1 MSDLYS
7 ELLVKKER
15 TMKDKLMKGGMIALV
30 VIFGL
35 AGILFMPLLLFVA
48 IALGIVAY
56 FVVIPGTDLEFEYL
70 FVKGELVM
78 VKINGEDKEIAGRN
92 LLEYLNE
99 AGFET
104 ERVVVEKN
112 LEIIPKDQFGQVVIQ
127 DEDVIEVVRFVGGG

>member
-1 MSDLYS
+1 
-7 ELLVKKER
+7 
-15 TMKDKLMKGGMIALV
+15 
-30 VIFGL
+30 
-35 AGILFMPLLLFVA
+35 
-48 IALGIVAY
+48 
-56 FVVIPGTDLEFEYL
+56 
-70 FVKGELVM
+70 M

-104 ERVVVEKN
+104 ERVVVAKN

>member
-1 MSDLYS
+1 
-7 ELLVKKER
+7 
-15 TMKDKLMKGGMIALV
+15 
-30 VIFGL
+30 
-35 AGILFMPLLLFVA
+35 
-48 IALGIVAY
+48 
-56 FVVIPGTDLEFEYL
+56 
-70 FVKGELVM
+70 M

-92 LLEYLNE
+92 LLETNNE

>member
-1 MSDLYS
+1 
-7 ELLVKKER
+7 
-15 TMKDKLMKGGMIALV
+15 
-30 VIFGL
+30 
-35 AGILFMPLLLFVA
+35 
-48 IALGIVAY
+48 
-56 FVVIPGTDLEFEYL
+56 
-70 FVKGELVM
+70 M

-104 ERVVVEKN
+104 ERVVVEKI

>member
-1 MSDLYS
+1 
-7 ELLVKKER
+7 
-15 TMKDKLMKGGMIALV
+15 
-30 VIFGL
+30 
-35 AGILFMPLLLFVA
+35 
-48 IALGIVAY
+48 
-56 FVVIPGTDLEFEYL
+56 
-70 FVKGELVM
+70 M

-92 LLEYLNE
+92 LLEYLHE

>member
-1 MSDLYS
+1 
-7 ELLVKKER
+7 
-15 TMKDKLMKGGMIALV
+15 
-30 VIFGL
+30 
-35 AGILFMPLLLFVA
+35 
-48 IALGIVAY
+48 
-56 FVVIPGTDLEFEYL
+56 
-70 FVKGELVM
+70 M

-99 AGFET
+99 AGFEI

>member
-1 MSDLYS
+1 
-7 ELLVKKER
+7 
-15 TMKDKLMKGGMIALV
+15 
-30 VIFGL
+30 
-35 AGILFMPLLLFVA
+35 
-48 IALGIVAY
+48 
-56 FVVIPGTDLEFEYL
+56 
-70 FVKGELVM
+70 M

-99 AGFET
+99 AAFET

>member
-1 MSDLYS
+1 
-7 ELLVKKER
+7 
-15 TMKDKLMKGGMIALV
+15 
-30 VIFGL
+30 
-35 AGILFMPLLLFVA
+35 
-48 IALGIVAY
+48 
-56 FVVIPGTDLEFEYL
+56 
-70 FVKGELVM
+70 M

-104 ERVVVEKN
+104 ERVVGEKN

>member
-1 MSDLYS
+1 MLCVS
-7 ELLVKKER
+7 
-15 TMKDKLMKGGMIALV
+15 
-30 VIFGL
+30 FG
-35 AGILFMPLLLFVA
+35 AFLLFQGVR
-48 IALGIVAY
+48 
-56 FVVIPGTDLEFEYL
+56 T
-70 FVKGELVM
+70 VKGELVM

-112 LEIIPKDQFGQVVIQ
+112 LQIIPKDQFGQVVIQ

>member
-1 MSDLYS
+1 
-7 ELLVKKER
+7 
-15 TMKDKLMKGGMIALV
+15 
-30 VIFGL
+30 
-35 AGILFMPLLLFVA
+35 
-48 IALGIVAY
+48 
-56 FVVIPGTDLEFEYL
+56 
-70 FVKGELVM
+70 M

-92 LLEYLNE
+92 LLEYLSE

>member
-1 MSDLYS
+1 
-7 ELLVKKER
+7 
-15 TMKDKLMKGGMIALV
+15 
-30 VIFGL
+30 
-35 AGILFMPLLLFVA
+35 
-48 IALGIVAY
+48 
-56 FVVIPGTDLEFEYL
+56 
-70 FVKGELVM
+70 M

-104 ERVVVEKN
+104 ERVVVEKH

>member
-1 MSDLYS
+1 
-7 ELLVKKER
+7 
-15 TMKDKLMKGGMIALV
+15 
-30 VIFGL
+30 
-35 AGILFMPLLLFVA
+35 
-48 IALGIVAY
+48 
-56 FVVIPGTDLEFEYL
+56 
-70 FVKGELVM
+70 M

-127 DEDVIEVVRFVGGG
+127 NEDVIEVCRWRLRDDKDAEGNAGADLQGTAGSGI